1 MLNAL
6 VSLPFLLALAVA
18 AVTLWRTVLEN
29 APKVLSALKG
39 QSPLAEA
46 LIATRPVTVRYAP
59 RQVPARTPIRT
70 SAQWRAAA

>member
-18 AVTLWRTVLEN
+18 GFAVWQTLLES
-29 APKVLSALKG
+29 APKVLAALG
-39 QSPLAEA
+39 GRSLLAESPL
-46 LIATRPVTVRYAP
+46 ATRPVKVRYAP
-59 RQVPARTPIRT
+59 RQVPARAPVRT

>member
-6 VSLPFLLALAVA
+6 VSLPFLLALAIA
-18 AVTLWRTVLEN
+18 ALTLWHAVSDS
-29 APKVLSALKG
+29 APKILSALKG